1 MVFTIASCLC
11 PLSRVAQMGL
21 LAMGP
26 AELAV
31 SGSLV
36 MLSDERGF
44 SKIQSAGVYRWEMTA
59 TLAAKPGKSVEHTR
73 RLLTRQSGDWR
84 SRGRRLRLRQSA
96 DEILCRRSQVP
107 SRECP
112 WGFAVWQ
119 TRCVE
124 RW

>member
-1 MVFTIASCLC
+1 MVFTIASSLC
-11 PLSRVAQMGL
+11 PLSRVGQAGL
-21 LAMGP
+21 LAIGP

-44 SKIQSAGVYRWEMTA
+44 SKIQSGGVYRWEMTA

-96 DEILCRRSQVP
+96 DEILFRRSQ
-107 SRECP
+107 
-112 WGFAVWQ
+112 GG
-119 TRCVE
+119 E
-124 RW
+124 R

>member
-1 MVFTIASCLC
+1 MVFTIASSLC
-11 PLSRVAQMGL
+11 PLSRVGHSDGL
-21 LAMGP
+21 LAIGP

-44 SKIQSAGVYRWEMTA
+44 SKIQSGGVYRWEMTA

-96 DEILCRRSQVP
+96 DEILFRRSQ
-107 SRECP
+107 
-112 WGFAVWQ
+112 GG
-119 TRCVE
+119 E
-124 RW
+124 R

>member
-1 MVFTIASCLC
+1 MVFTIALGLCL
-11 PLSRVAQMGL
+11 LSRVAQVGL

-26 AELAV
+26 EELGV

-44 SKIQSAGVYRWEMTA
+44 SKIQRGGVYRWEMTA
-59 TLAAKPGKSVEHTR
+59 KLAAKPGVEHAW

-112 WGFAVWQ
+112 WGVAVWQ
-119 TRCVE
+119 THCVE

>member
-26 AELAV
+26 EELAV

-44 SKIQSAGVYRWEMTA
+44 SKIQSGGVYRWEMTA
-59 TLAAKPGKSVEHTR
+59 TLAAKPGKSVEHSR
-73 RLLTRQSGDWR
+73 RFLAPQSGDCR
-84 SRGRRLRLRQSA
+84 SRGRRLKAAAGRACYQTNGAFLRFKA
-96 DEILCRRSQVP
+96 AACN
-107 SRECP
+107 
-112 WGFAVWQ
+112 
-119 TRCVE
+119 
-124 RW
+124 